1 MVRLLLEKP
10 DILLLD
16 EPTNHLDMESVR
28 WLENYLQ
35 NYSGAVVMVSH
46 DRYFI
51 DETAEIVYELT
62 DKKLVRY
69 VGNYTQFRQQKLK
82 NLAIWK
88 KQYEQQQAEL
98 ERLNQLIERFKH
110 KPKKAAFAR
119 SKKKLIERME
129 KLPTPPTL
137 AEHIFTGE
145 LVPAVMGGKWVAEA
159 EELKIGYDGKAI
171 AELSLRIRRGQKIG
185 IIGPNGA
192 GKTTFLKTVAGLLA
206 PVKGKCQ
213 LGLHIEPGY
222 FDQQSAA
229 LTSDKKVLEHFHDL
243 FPAMPEKDVRNEL
256 AAWLFEGADVQKT
269 VSDLSGGEKARLVL
283 AEILEKRPNFLM
295 LDEPTNHMDIPAR
308 ETLESAFRAYKGTM
322 LFISHDRYF
331 VEQVADALLIFEN
344 GRVSY
349 YPFGYSHYMERLER
363 MNQYRAAGV
372 SEEDAAV
379 VLGQMSAEDQ
389 ALIAGLKNVPKGAT
403 LLGHELSTDQAFLD
417 WQLRLAAEAM
427 ADAAEKAEN
436 YYYSVEKTKQDE
448 WEKWIEQVY
457 TGEDEIS
464 DDNSVKVYM

>member
-1 MVRLLLEKP
+1 MLYRITDGTLAIGGENLLEHFDFEIKGRERIAITGPNGSGKTTFLRLIAGELFLERDDRRQGEGIYLARNVTIGMLRQQIFENTAHTVQEEMMVLCPSRDTWDRERFEFEQEYDRIFTGFGFAKEDKEKLLSDFSGGEQTKIAMVRLLLEKP

-35 NYSGAVVMVSH
+35 NYSGTVVMVSH

-171 AELSLRIRRGQKIG
+171 A
-185 IIGPNGA
+185 
-192 GKTTFLKTVAGLLA
+192 
-206 PVKGKCQ
+206 
-213 LGLHIEPGY
+213 
-222 FDQQSAA
+222 
-229 LTSDKKVLEHFHDL
+229 
-243 FPAMPEKDVRNEL
+243 
-256 AAWLFEGADVQKT
+256 
-269 VSDLSGGEKARLVL
+269 
-283 AEILEKRPNFLM
+283 
-295 LDEPTNHMDIPAR
+295 
-308 ETLESAFRAYKGTM
+308 
-322 LFISHDRYF
+322 DRK
-331 VEQVADALLIFEN
+331 
-344 GRVSY
+344 S
-349 YPFGYSHYMERLER
+349 
-363 MNQYRAAGV
+363 
-372 SEEDAAV
+372 V
-379 VLGQMSAEDQ
+379 V
-389 ALIAGLKNVPKGAT
+389 
-403 LLGHELSTDQAFLD
+403 
-417 WQLRLAAEAM
+417 
-427 ADAAEKAEN
+427 
-436 YYYSVEKTKQDE
+436 
-448 WEKWIEQVY
+448 
-457 TGEDEIS
+457 
-464 DDNSVKVYM
+464 